1 MNERLRKYFEA
12 TQLAGAKVSAAE
24 MMVEAAQ
31 KELDAALTIGDW
43 EMVEKA
49 RQACVARFEAFLDV
63 KVSELRK
70 LKDMGSPYA

>member
-12 TQLAGAKVSAAE
+12 TQAAGTKVSAAE

-49 RQACVARFEAFLDV
+49 RETCVARFEAFLDV

-70 LKDMGSPYA
+70 LKDMGSPYL